1 MWLKFGVSSDNTLVC
16 IEDIPSG
23 QTSLTCL
30 YCGGGLTAKKGKV
43 KEHHFAHTKETCRP
57 VAHRVAYRDFPSLPL
72 YDNFNIQLSGKE
84 LEELKVFWLNY
95 GVRNEGIF
103 VKPSFK
109 LILSKLLAWNEGGF
123 YEFTPFGKIPV
134 GALSLRLFNEVQ
146 EPKLL
151 EKLAKLEQ
159 AAQRAQVINSQYLSE
174 KAADFRIYRAQLKRI
189 LLNNLYFLQ
198 IKAGRKL
205 LHKIGVTKRPIE
217 ERVIEV
223 QRDLAAHYKRVDIQV
238 LGVWKHRGNVE
249 LYFKHRYKDFN
260 YRIGSLTEYFKLAD
274 VEAVW
279 DDLRQMP
286 PKVLAPVELD
296 VLSENFIS
304 SLCRH

>member
-1 MWLKFGVSSDNTLVC
+1 MWLKFGVNSDNALVC

-23 QTSLTCL
+23 KTALTCL
-30 YCGGGLTAKKGKV
+30 YCGGGLTAKKGRI
-43 KEHHFAHTKETCRP
+43 KEHHFAHTQETCRP
-57 VAHRVAYRDFPSLPL
+57 VANRVAYRDFPALPL
-72 YDNFNIQLSGKE
+72 YDRFNIQLSGKE
-84 LEELKVFWLNY
+84 LEELKVFWNNY
-95 GVRNEGIF
+95 GVRNEGII

-123 YEFTPFGKIPV
+123 YEFTPLGKIPV
-134 GALSLRLFNEVQ
+134 GALPLRLFNEVQ

-159 AAQRAQVINSQYLSE
+159 AAQRAQLINSKYLPE
-174 KAADFRIYRAQLKRI
+174 KLADFRIYRAQLKQI
-189 LLNNLYFLQ
+189 LESNLYFLE
-198 IKAGRKL
+198 IKVGRKL
-205 LHKIGVTKRPIE
+205 LYKIGVTKRPIE
-217 ERVIEV
+217 ERVTEV
-223 QRDLAAHYKRVDIQV
+223 QRDLAAYYKRVDIQV
-238 LGVWKHRGNVE
+238 NGVWKHRGNVE

-296 VLSENFIS
+296 VLEDNFIS